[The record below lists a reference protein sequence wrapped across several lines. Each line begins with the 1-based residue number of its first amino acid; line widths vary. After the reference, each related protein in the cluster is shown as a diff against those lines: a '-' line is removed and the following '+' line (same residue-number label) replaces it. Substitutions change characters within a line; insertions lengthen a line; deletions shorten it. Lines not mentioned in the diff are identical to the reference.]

1 MEMMK
6 GMGAK
11 QRFKAAM
18 KAGKMDVARTAAAVM
33 VQGAYRSKLA
43 RRRMLVQKAHKEKL
57 RMEGYAKK
65 IQCRYRARLARK
77 RMEKIKAEKLA
88 IKMKLMAMKV
98 QVKHMLNRMTVLSFN
113 LALSVVRLENS
124 HCPKE
129 IPRQTSRQAT
139 S

>member
-98 QVKHMLNRMTVLSFN
+98 QVKHMLNRKTVLSFLFYVNFFVSFN
-113 LALSVVRLENS
+113 LACL
-124 HCPKE
+124 
-129 IPRQTSRQAT
+129 
-139 S
+139 